1 MTCID
6 DGILRARLDGE
17 LAGTELTEVNQH
29 LAACADCGAR
39 FKRLSTETGRTADLL
54 ATLVPV
60 GNDNAL
66 NPAVAYIQFRSQL
79 GTADEPKV
87 SWIAHLF
94 QHADDWQRTRLASL
108 QADQSVHGRQRGGHH
123 GPG

>member
-39 FKRLSTETGRTADLL
+39 FERLSAETARPADLL
-54 ATLVPV
+54 KTLALV
-60 GNDNAL
+60 GNDSAL
-66 NPAVAYIQFRSQL
+66 NPAVVYAQFSSQF
-79 GTADEPKV
+79 GTADEAKDALITLPF
-87 SWIAHLF
+87 A
-94 QHADDWQRTRLASL
+94 TRS
-108 QADQSVHGRQRGGHH
+108 RQ
-123 GPG
+123 

>member
-39 FKRLSTETGRTADLL
+39 FERLSAERALTADLL
-54 ATLVPV
+54 TTLAPV
-60 GNDNAL
+60 GNDSAL
-66 NPAVAYIQFRSQL
+66 NPGVAYAQFRSQF
-79 GTADEPKV
+79 GTADESAASLRPTGV
-87 SWIAHLF
+87 RLGA
-94 QHADDWQRTRLASL
+94 WQRAQWWSRFWLA
-108 QADQSVHGRQRGGHH
+108 
-123 GPG
+123 